1 MKKILTLVAIAMCM
15 LAAPQIT
22 HAATST
28 VGTVTATPSLN
39 LRQSAVSSAA
49 VLASIPKN
57 TQVTIISK
65 SASNWYNVT
74 YNGKTGWISGSYLSV
89 TSIAATTPAVPKP
102 TVPAPTVANKTV
114 GTVTASPT
122 LNLRKTAV
130 TTSAVLA
137 AIPKNAQVD
146 VISKNT
152 SNWYNI
158 TYNGQTGWVSGTY
171 LTVKTIVTAPTP
183 TPVPVPTPVVPAPT
197 VANKTVGTVTASPAL
212 NLRKTALTTSA
223 VLTAIP
229 KNAQVDVI
237 TKNTNNWYN
246 ITYNG
251 QTGWASGSY
260 LTVNSVAVTAP
271 VPVPVPV
278 TTKDPSLVG
287 KTIVIDPGHGAPDTG
302 AIGPTGTKEKDNNL
316 AISYMLATA
325 LKAGG
330 ANVIMTRLVDNSP
343 ASVNFNELS
352 DLQFRSTLANNA
364 KADIFVSIHND
375 SFSPTVSG
383 TTTYYSQDNPKAALS
398 MQLATAVQAEL
409 IKALGTSNR
418 GVKEAAFYVI
428 KNTTMPAIL
437 VETAFISNAA
447 EEQKLSNNTFRQSA
461 ANAIMKGIVTYLKQH

>member
-1 MKKILTLVAIAMCM
+1 MRKILILVAIAMCM

-22 HAATST
+22 QAATST

-39 LRQSAVSSAA
+39 LRQSAVTSAS

-57 TQVTIISK
+57 TQVTILSK
-65 SASNWYNVT
+65 NASNWYNVT
-74 YNGKTGWISGSYLSV
+74 YNGKTGWVSGSYLTV
-89 TSIAATTPAVPKP
+89 KSIVATPAVP
-102 TVPAPTVANKTV
+102 
-114 GTVTASPT
+114 
-122 LNLRKTAV
+122 
-130 TTSAVLA
+130 
-137 AIPKNAQVD
+137 
-146 VISKNT
+146 
-152 SNWYNI
+152 
-158 TYNGQTGWVSGTY
+158 
-171 LTVKTIVTAPTP
+171 
-183 TPVPVPTPVVPAPT
+183 VPVAPAPT

-212 NLRKTALTTSA
+212 NLRKTAVTTSA

-229 KNAQVDVI
+229 KNAQVAVI
-237 TKNTNNWYN
+237 SKNISNWYN

-251 QTGWASGSY
+251 QTGWVSGLY
-260 LTVNSVAVTAP
+260 LTVKTVAVTVP
-271 VPVPVPV
+271 VPLPVPVPV

-343 ASVNFNELS
+343 VSVNFNELS

-447 EEQKLSNNTFRQSA
+447 EEQKLSSNTFRQSA
-461 ANAIMKGIVTYLKQH
+461 ANAIMKGIVTYLKQR

>member
-1 MKKILTLVAIAMCM
+1 MRKILILVAIAMCM

-22 HAATST
+22 QAATST

-39 LRQSAVSSAA
+39 LRQSAVTSAS

-57 TQVTIISK
+57 TQVTILSK
-65 SASNWYNVT
+65 NASNWYNVT
-74 YNGKTGWISGSYLSV
+74 YNGKTGWVSGSYLSV
-89 TSIAATTPAVPKP
+89 KMIVATPAVP
-102 TVPAPTVANKTV
+102 APVA
-114 GTVTASPT
+114 
-122 LNLRKTAV
+122 
-130 TTSAVLA
+130 
-137 AIPKNAQVD
+137 
-146 VISKNT
+146 
-152 SNWYNI
+152 
-158 TYNGQTGWVSGTY
+158 
-171 LTVKTIVTAPTP
+171 
-183 TPVPVPTPVVPAPT
+183 PAPT

-212 NLRKTALTTSA
+212 NLRKTAVTTSA
-223 VLTAIP
+223 VLTTIP
-229 KNAQVDVI
+229 KNAQVAVI
-237 TKNTNNWYN
+237 SKNISNWYN

-251 QTGWASGSY
+251 QTGWVSGLY
-260 LTVNSVAVTAP
+260 LTVKTVAVTAP
-271 VPVPVPV
+271 VPLPVPVPV

-343 ASVNFNELS
+343 VSVNFNELS

-447 EEQKLSNNTFRQSA
+447 EEQKLSSNTFRQSA
-461 ANAIMKGIVTYLKQH
+461 ANAIMKGIVTYLKQR